1 MAYAVHLLTIANIY
15 VILAVSLDMLVG
27 FTGLISLA
35 HAAFFGMGAYATA
48 ILVRGDISPII
59 AIAIGMLSAAFLSTL
74 AALPSLRVKGV
85 YLLIVTIALQ
95 IVTTTVMLNWSDLT
109 GGPGGIARIPPLTL
123 FGHPIQGVSFLVLTT
138 ILSCVIFFICWR
150 MMRSPF
156 GLLLQAIRDD
166 EVGSLMLG
174 KNVAL
179 AKISVFALSGAFA
192 ALAGSLYAHHAS
204 YVDPTGF
211 DVIVSTAIL
220 VMVMLGGAGTLYGPV
235 LGAVVL
241 TLLPEALRFMPA
253 PPGVA
258 AAARQL
264 VYGFLLVVLIFFRP
278 QGLLGKRKLNVKH

>member
-1 MAYAVHLLTIANIY
+1 V
-15 VILAVSLDMLVG
+15 
-27 FTGLISLA
+27 
-35 HAAFFGMGAYATA
+35 
-48 ILVRGDISPII
+48 
-59 AIAIGMLSAAFLSTL
+59 
-74 AALPSLRVKGV
+74 
-85 YLLIVTIALQ
+85 
-95 IVTTTVMLNWSDLT
+95 
-109 GGPGGIARIPPLTL
+109 
-123 FGHPIQGVSFLVLTT
+123 
-138 ILSCVIFFICWR
+138 FFICWR

-156 GLLLQAIRDD
+156 GFLLQAIRDD
-166 EVGSLMLG
+166 EVGCLMLG

-235 LGAVVL
+235 LGAIVL